1 MVISQ
6 EIERSHVNIVNTSC
20 CGVWRMDIVEGG
32 CMELLFKLD
41 KYFEFYNKPY
51 TIWRDKYG
59 YYHLSSDIYK
69 CDSNTMEWL
78 IKSACHDLKIE

>member
-1 MVISQ
+1 
-6 EIERSHVNIVNTSC
+6 
-20 CGVWRMDIVEGG
+20 
-32 CMELLFKLD
+32 MELLFKLD

-51 TIWRDKYG
+51 IIWRDEYG
-59 YYHLSSDIYK
+59 YYHLSSDICK